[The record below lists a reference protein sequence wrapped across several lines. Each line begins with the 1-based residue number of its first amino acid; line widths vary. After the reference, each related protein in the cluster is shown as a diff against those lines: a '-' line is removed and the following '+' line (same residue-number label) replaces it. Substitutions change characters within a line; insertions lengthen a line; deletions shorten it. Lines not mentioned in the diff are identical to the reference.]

1 MTKLLRAIRKKYT
14 KLVHSDRPEVCVDVA
29 AWARVKGLPVTDLYP
44 PAINEVESHI
54 GNDRMAEQ
62 EFLLY
67 KDSLERPQSLVV
79 IENAKIRYGVGFL
92 ELPDGKICL
101 EGNWKIPLLTEN
113 PAYQRKFFFKQRY
126 LKGNWYSFLSTW
138 SSEYYHWFHD
148 VLPRLETAIPL
159 LPNDTMFLINDNP
172 HPYQLESLKA
182 YGITQSR
189 LEIQP
194 PTIRTQIQHLWFSTP
209 IGHASY
215 GSGKVIQQV
224 STRINDFFA
233 IDYYPATQNYYISR
247 KGAKSR
253 RVLNEEGYVD
263 QIKDLG
269 FNIVNMEQFS
279 WKEQLKIFSS
289 AKSIMGP
296 HGAGLTNM
304 IFLKS
309 HSTIYEIRTPANIT
323 ECYYILAKQLNFTF
337 QKLEASLHGDP
348 ITGDMIISKKTF
360 SSILEL

>member
-1 MTKLLRAIRKKYT
+1 MPKVISSIRKKYT
-14 KLVHSDRPEVCVDVA
+14 QLLHSARPDVCKDVA
-29 AWARVKGLPVTDLYP
+29 LWCKSKGFPVVEIFP
-44 PAINEVESHI
+44 PVVGEVEPHLV
-54 GNDRMAEQ
+54 NDRLAQQ
-62 EFLLY
+62 EFQLY
-67 KDSLERPQSLVV
+67 RDSLERPQSLVV

-101 EGNWKIPLLTEN
+101 EGNWKMPLLTDN
-113 PAYQRKFFFKQRY
+113 PAYKRKIFFKQRY

-138 SSEYYHWFHD
+138 ASEYYHWFHD

-159 LPNDTMFLINDNP
+159 LPSDTMFLINDNP

-182 YGITQSR
+182 YGITESR

-215 GSGKVIQQV
+215 GSGKVIQKV

-233 IDYYPATQNYYISR
+233 VDYYPSKKNYYISR

-253 RVLNEEGYVD
+253 RVLNEEDYVD

-269 FNIVNMEQFS
+269 FDIVTLEQFS

-309 HSTIYEIRTPANIT
+309 PSTVLEIRTPANIT

-337 QKLEASLHGDP
+337 QRLEANLHGDS
-348 ITGDMIISKKTF
+348 ITGDMVISKKTF
-360 SSILEL
+360 SSIL